1 MPKKIPCPSGGSVT
15 EGETFDWQNDTP
27 KSVTITNCASFLTG
41 SSYSVPAK
49 HGNDPGTCAATVQT
63 GISPG
68 DYTYTVSENI
78 TGSTPTMKVNS
89 SMSS

>member
-1 MPKKIPCPSGGSVT
+1 MPKKIPCPSGGSVN
-15 EGETFDWQNDTP
+15 EGETFDWQNDTA
-27 KSVTITNCASFLTG
+27 KSATITNTGSFLTE

-49 HGNDPGTCAATVQT
+49 HGNNPGTCSATVQT

-68 DYTYTVSENI
+68 DYTYTVSQDV

-89 SMSS
+89 SMAK